1 MAIESR
7 GDLAAATAVVG
18 AEMTARMGTGP
29 VSAQMLAYFIEA
41 RPARG

>member
-1 MAIESR
+1 
-7 GDLAAATAVVG
+7 VVG

-29 VSAQMLAYFIEA
+29 VSAKMLAYFIEA